1 MDTGSPATRYNP
13 NVIPA
18 RPCGTGIHVA
28 GTNGDVECSVGLFG
42 LGQRIDYRPVLN
54 GFPPSQE

>member
-1 MDTGSPATRYNP
+1 MDTGSPATTYYP

-28 GTNGDVECSVGLFG
+28 GINGDVECSVGLFG
-42 LGQRIDYRPVLN
+42 LG
-54 GFPPSQE
+54 